1 MAASAAPPR
10 LSGRGQVISVLDADP
25 DLADGLAPDVLAVA
39 RRHATARMR
48 YVPEGPWDP
57 VAEFADPV
65 PRLGLLV
72 VDGLLTREVSIAGRT
87 TTELLGAGDL
97 LRPWD
102 QDDSSGDLLPTEI
115 TWMVHEPL
123 RVAVLDKHF
132 AAVAGRWPALVD
144 ALVSRSSKR
153 LRRLATRLAIGQVTR
168 VDERLLILLWQ
179 LAERWGR
186 VGPDG
191 VRLPLPLTHE
201 TLGKLVGARRPSV
214 TTALSGL
221 ARDRL
226 VERTADG
233 WLLRG
238 EPVAALEALTG
249 QREPSGV

>member
-10 LSGRGQVISVLDADP
+10 LRARGHVISVLDADP
-25 DLADGLAPDVLAVA
+25 DLAEGLSPDVTAVA
-39 RRHATARMR
+39 RQHATARLLV
-48 YVPEGPWDP
+48 VPEGPWDP
-57 VAEFADPV
+57 VADFTDPV
-65 PRLGLLV
+65 PRIGLLI
-72 VDGLLTREVSIAGRT
+72 VDGLLTREVSVAGRT

-102 QDDSSGDLLPTEI
+102 QDSSSTMLPTEI
-115 TWMVHEPL
+115 AWTVQEPL

-132 AAVAGRWPALVD
+132 AAVAGRWPALTE
-144 ALVSRSSKR
+144 ALIGRAVKR
-153 LRRLATRLAIGQVTR
+153 VGWLSLRLAIGQVTR
-168 VDERLLILLWQ
+168 VDERLLILLWH

-191 VRLPLPLTHE
+191 VRLPLRLTHE

-214 TTALSGL
+214 TTALTGL

-226 VERTADG
+226 VERTDEG

-238 EPVAALEALTG
+238 DPEAALEAL
-249 QREPSGV
+249 SGGRLVAV

>member
-10 LSGRGQVISVLDADP
+10 LPARGQVIQVLDADP
-25 DLADGLAPDVLAVA
+25 DLAEGLSPEVTAIA
-39 RRHATARMR
+39 RRHATARLL
-48 YVPEGPWDP
+48 VVHEGPWDP
-57 VAEFADPV
+57 VADFAEPV
-65 PRLGLLV
+65 PRIGLLII
-72 VDGLLTREVSIAGRT
+72 DGLLTREVSIAGRT

-102 QDDSSGDLLPTEI
+102 QDSSANMLPTEVVW
-115 TWMVHEPL
+115 TVQETL
-123 RVAVLDKHF
+123 RVAVLDKQF
-132 AAVAGRWPALVD
+132 AAVAGRWPALVE
-144 ALVSRSSKR
+144 ALVGRSVKR
-153 LRRLATRLAIGQVTR
+153 VGWLSLRLAIGQVTR
-168 VDERLLILLWQ
+168 VDERLLILLWY

-191 VRLPLPLTHE
+191 VRLPLHLTHE

-226 VERTADG
+226 VERTEDG

-238 EPVAALEALTG
+238 DPEAALAAL
-249 QREPSGV
+249 SGGRVVAV

>member
-1 MAASAAPPR
+1 M
-10 LSGRGQVISVLDADP
+10 ISVLDADP
-25 DLADGLAPDVLAVA
+25 DLAEGLPPDVVAVA
-39 RRHATARMR
+39 RRHATARVR
-48 YVPEGPWDP
+48 VVPEGPWDP

-65 PRLGLLV
+65 PRIGLLV
-72 VDGLLTREVSIAGRT
+72 VDGLLTRELTVAGRT

-102 QDDSSGDLLPTEI
+102 QDASPSLLPTDVVW
-115 TWMVHEPL
+115 TVHEPVH
-123 RVAVLDKHF
+123 VAVLDKHF
-132 AAVAGRWPALVD
+132 AAVAGRWPALVE
-144 ALVSRSSKR
+144 ALVGRAVKRVSS
-153 LRRLATRLAIGQVTR
+153 LALRLAITQVTR
-168 VDERLLILLWQ
+168 VDERLLILLWL

-201 TLGKLVGARRPSV
+201 TLGNLVGARRPSV

-238 EPVAALEALTG
+238 DPTEALESL
-249 QREPSGV
+249 SGARFLEV